1 MTIYLEPAQVPA
13 ALRGAYDGKKF
24 AVHIVESV
32 TVPFDAGLWSGGSRD
47 HYSLIWLTT
56 GAALPMPGQNASPWD
71 NDRREHVIPLKPDY
85 AIARHTIFCGKDMG
99 LTFYI
104 HPDNAAQLLPA
115 PAAELP
121 PIEKLVLKYTKER
134 KASYNGQDRYAMAAS
149 DWRYYGKDWQLDA
162 MPSRDDWQA
171 AKEALIAG
179 GYLNKAGAIT
189 VKGKNAI

>member
-1 MTIYLEPAQVPA
+1 
-13 ALRGAYDGKKF
+13 
-24 AVHIVESV
+24 
-32 TVPFDAGLWSGGSRD
+32 
-47 HYSLIWLTT
+47 
-56 GAALPMPGQNASPWD
+56 MPGQNASPRD

-85 AIARHTIFCGKDMG
+85 AIVRHTIFRGKDMG

-121 PIEKLVLKYTKER
+121 PVQKLVLKYTKER

-171 AKEALIAG
+171 AKEALIVA